1 MTILW
6 DLAELFLNILISYTV
21 LKATE
26 HFDEPDANRE
36 NRTQSKVD
44 ANKSNLLTAVISRDE
59 REKKKRYSEHQK
71 DMTEREFQAF
81 IENSDQN

>member
-6 DLAELFLNILISYTV
+6 DLAELSLNILISYIV

-26 HFDEPDANRE
+26 HYEEPDRE
-36 NRTQSKVD
+36 NRTQSKAD

-71 DMTEREFQAF
+71 DMTEREF
-81 IENSDQN
+81 